1 MSIRQSG
8 PAWPHL
14 DAYEQFPHLAGHRPV
29 LGTRG
34 MVSSP
39 HAMASSI
46 GCDVLKAGGNAV
58 DAAIATSAAL
68 MVACPMQCGPGGDAF
83 WLIAEPNGK
92 VHALDASGRA
102 SRHADPA
109 ILRALG
115 LAAIPP
121 RSGYAVTAPAAVEG
135 WSAARRRFGSLPL
148 AQLLEPAAALAEDGV
163 VVSRHLHASFQVCLG
178 ELAARDALRLWG
190 GKSPKVYDR
199 LKQPALAALLRGI
212 GRQGADHLYGGEIAA
227 AVARAVADAGGWLD
241 AADLAAHGSDWV
253 APVQGR
259 FRDLDVFTTPPSTQG
274 FGLLMALGFVESVR
288 AEGAGRLT
296 PESLHLEIEAVAAAL
311 ATRDAVNDD
320 RSRLAE
326 PIERTWSED
335 RRAAFARD
343 FARQARSAAGMQGT
357 DRITR
362 GDTAHL
368 CVVDGSGMAVS
379 LIQSLFFDFGA
390 CIAVPEGG
398 FVLQNRGAAFT
409 LDGKVARLA
418 PGLRPP
424 STLMPTIA
432 LREGKPAVVLGCM
445 GGDAQMQTQLQLLLD
460 LRDGGLDP
468 QQAVSRPRWYLDR
481 SAPGGPRL
489 MIEDGVDDGLIQA
502 LRGLGYAVERL
513 GRFEDRMGHAQIIAI
528 RDDGVLAG
536 AADPRSDGQVA
547 AF

>member
-1 MSIRQSG
+1 MSTLQNG

-14 DAYEQFPHLAGHRPV
+14 DAYEQFPQLAGHRPV

-83 WLIAEPNGK
+83 WLIAEPNGT

-109 ILRALG
+109 VLRAQG
-115 LAAIPP
+115 HATIPP
-121 RSGYAVTAPAAVEG
+121 RSGFAVTAPGAVDG
-135 WSAARRRFGSLPL
+135 WSTARRRFGSLPL
-148 AQLLEPAAALAEDGV
+148 AALLEPAAALAEDGV

-178 ELAARDALRLWG
+178 ELVAKDALQLWG
-190 GKSPKVYDR
+190 GRSPQVYDR
-199 LKQPALAALLRGI
+199 LKQPALAGLLRGI
-212 GRQGADHLYGGEIAA
+212 GREGADHLYGGEIAA
-227 AVARAVADAGGWLD
+227 AIARAVADAGGWLD
-241 AADLAAHGSDWV
+241 AADLAAHASDWV

-274 FGLLMALGFVESVR
+274 FSLLMTLGFVESVPT
-288 AEGAGRLT
+288 EGLGRFT
-296 PESLHLEIEAVAAAL
+296 PESLHLEIEAAAAAL
-311 ATRDAVNDD
+311 AARDAVNDD

-326 PIERTWSED
+326 PIERTWSDE
-335 RRAAFARD
+335 RRAAFARA
-343 FARQARSAAGMQGT
+343 FTRQARSAAGMPGT

-409 LDGKVARLA
+409 LDGPVARLA

-432 LREGKPAVVLGCM
+432 MREGKPAIVLGCM
-445 GGDAQMQTQLQLLLD
+445 GGDGQMQTQLQLLRD
-460 LRDGGLDP
+460 LCDGGLDP

-481 SAPGGPRL
+481 STLDGPRL
-489 MIEDGVDDGLIQA
+489 MIEDGLGDDLIKA
-502 LRGLGYAVERL
+502 LQGLGYEVERL

-528 RDDGVLAG
+528 RDDGVLVG

>member
-1 MSIRQSG
+1 MSIPQSG
-8 PAWPHL
+8 PTWPHL
-14 DAYEQFPHLAGHRPV
+14 DAYEQFPQLAGHRPV

-39 HAMASSI
+39 HAMASTI

-83 WLIAEPNGK
+83 WLIAEPSGE

-102 SRHADPA
+102 SRHADA
-109 ILRALG
+109 GRL
-115 LAAIPP
+115 LAQGHPAIPP
-121 RSGYAVTAPAAVEG
+121 RSGFAVTAPGAIDG
-135 WSAARRRFGSLPL
+135 WSAAHRRFASQPL
-148 AQLLEPAAALAEDGV
+148 AGLLEPAAALAEGGV
-163 VVSRHLHASFQVCLG
+163 VVSRHLHASFQICTA
-178 ELAARDALRLWG
+178 ELAAKDALRLWG
-190 GKSPKVYDR
+190 GKGPRVYDR

-212 GRQGADHLYGGEIAA
+212 GRNGAGHFYGGAMA
-227 AVARAVADAGGWLD
+227 GAVARAVATAGGWLD
-241 AADLAAHGSDWV
+241 EADLAAHASDWV
-253 APVQGR
+253 APLQGR
-259 FRDLDVFTTPPSTQG
+259 FRDLDVLTTPPSSQG
-274 FGLLMALGFVESVR
+274 FSLLMALGFVESVPS
-288 AEGAGRLT
+288 GTGRFELAN
-296 PESLHLEIEAVAAAL
+296 LHLEIEAVAAAL
-311 ATRDAVNDD
+311 AERDAINDD
-320 RSRLAE
+320 RARLAV
-326 PIERTWSED
+326 PIERTWGSE
-335 RRAAFARD
+335 RRVAFARA
-343 FARQARSAAGMQGT
+343 FGMQARSVAGMQGT

-390 CIAVPEGG
+390 CIPVPEGG

-409 LDGKVARLA
+409 LDGPVARLA
-418 PGLRPP
+418 PGMRPP
-424 STLMPTIA
+424 NTLMPTIA
-432 LREGKPAVVLGCM
+432 LREGKPAIVLGCM
-445 GGDAQMQTQLQLLLD
+445 GGDGQMQAQLQLLLD
-460 LRDGGLDP
+460 LCDGGLDP

-489 MIEDGVDDGLIQA
+489 MMEDGLDEVLIDGL
-502 LRGLGYAVERL
+502 RGVGHKVERL

-528 RDDGVLAG
+528 RDDGVLVG

>member
-1 MSIRQSG
+1 MSIPQSG

-14 DAYEQFPHLAGHRPV
+14 DAYGQFPQFAGHRPV

-39 HAMASSI
+39 HAMASSV

-83 WLIAEPNGK
+83 WLIAEPNGE

-102 SRHADPA
+102 SHHADA
-109 ILRALG
+109 GILRAQG
-115 LAAIPP
+115 YATIPP
-121 RSGYAVTAPAAVEG
+121 RSGFAVTTPGAIDG
-135 WSAARRRFGSLPL
+135 WSAAHRRFASLPL
-148 AQLLEPAAALAEDGV
+148 AGLLEPAAALAEDGV
-163 VVSRHLHASFQVCLG
+163 VVSRHLHASFQVCMG
-178 ELAARDALRLWG
+178 ELAAKDALRLWG
-190 GKSPKVYDR
+190 GKSPRVYDR

-212 GRQGADHLYGGEIAA
+212 GRNGAGHFYSGAMAG
-227 AVARAVADAGGWLD
+227 AVARAVATAGGWLD
-241 AADLAAHGSDWV
+241 EADLAAHASDWV
-253 APVQGR
+253 APLQGR

-274 FGLLMALGFVESVR
+274 FSLLMALGFVESVR
-288 AEGAGRLT
+288 SGTGRFGLAN
-296 PESLHLEIEAVAAAL
+296 LHLEIEAVAAAL
-311 ATRDAVNDD
+311 AERDAVNDD
-320 RSRLAE
+320 RARLAV
-326 PIERTWSED
+326 PIERTLGSE
-335 RRAAFARD
+335 RRVAFARA
-343 FARQARSAAGMQGT
+343 FTMQARSAARMQGT

-368 CVVDGSGMAVS
+368 CVVDGSGMSVS

-390 CIAVPEGG
+390 CIPVPEGG

-409 LDGKVARLA
+409 LDRAVAGLA
-418 PGLRPP
+418 PGMRPP
-424 STLMPTIA
+424 TTLMPTIA
-432 LREGKPAVVLGCM
+432 LREGKPAIVLGCM
-445 GGDAQMQTQLQLLLD
+445 GGDGQMQTQLQLLLD
-460 LRDGGLDP
+460 LCDGGLDP

-489 MIEDGVDDGLIQA
+489 MIEDGLDDAVIEGL
-502 LRGLGYAVERL
+502 RRLGHKVERL

-528 RDDGVLAG
+528 RDDGVLVG

-547 AF
+547 TF